1 LASDVQS
8 FVAYPLRIVNG
19 TVVTSRSPQHVREMI
34 EQVLFTMPGERVM
47 YPEFGVGLERLIFG
61 STASDIMAAT
71 QALISEALQE
81 WLGDVIVVLGVAV
94 AAAGSKVSISVVYE
108 LLATHE
114 TRHVVFER

>member
-1 LASDVQS
+1 VRS

-19 TVVTSRSPQHVREMI
+19 TVVTSQSPQHVREMI

-47 YPEFGVGLERLIFG
+47 YPEFGVGLERLLFD

-71 QALISEALQE
+71 QALISEALQQ

-94 AAAGSKVSISVVYE
+94 VAVDSTVRISVAYE

-114 TRHVVFER
+114 TRRVVFER